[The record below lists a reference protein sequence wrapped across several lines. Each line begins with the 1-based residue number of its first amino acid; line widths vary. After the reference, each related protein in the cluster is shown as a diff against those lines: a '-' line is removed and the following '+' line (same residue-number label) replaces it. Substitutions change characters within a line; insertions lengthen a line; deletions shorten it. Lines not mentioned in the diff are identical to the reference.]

1 MVLRKAEVSPRK
13 RNKLPNNINNNKN
26 NNYNNSNNDNKET
39 TTKSKQKQAEDKNQS
54 KLSRASFIEDTTRRT
69 IAQMASTGKV
79 YIPCIP
85 TSLAFSSS

>member
-13 RNKLPNNINNNKN
+13 RNKLPNNIN

-39 TTKSKQKQAEDKNQS
+39 TTKSKQKQAEDKKQS

-79 YIPCIP
+79 YIPCLLIVII
-85 TSLAFSSS
+85 